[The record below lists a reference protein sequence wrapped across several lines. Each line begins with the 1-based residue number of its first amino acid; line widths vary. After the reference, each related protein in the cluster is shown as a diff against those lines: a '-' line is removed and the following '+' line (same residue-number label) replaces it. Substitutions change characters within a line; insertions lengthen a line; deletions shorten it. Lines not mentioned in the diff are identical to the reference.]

1 MNETFLV
8 LQKPSCARA
17 HSVETME
24 IERLYAALSFD
35 DLCSEYFSA
44 TKMRVLLDFLKQK
57 DIPSTFFV
65 IPNFRSHSLTNEL
78 RKSLKEIVASGH
90 EVGLHGYTHT
100 LWKGFKGE
108 FGYLSPYEF
117 GYLLSFPL
125 PKYQKQMELI
135 RMGRRYLRECLDIQ
149 PTGFRAPGYRH
160 NLSTL
165 RALANQGFRY
175 DSSKTVFKPAYLSRF
190 RFRTRN
196 KPKPAEI
203 EGLTEI
209 PVVGDYVYNLKKVGF
224 VNTLRQALN
233 DFEWVRALDGVF
245 VVNSHIHYLTEAG
258 MSLLNH
264 LVEKIV
270 ERTEFLRLRDLAF

>member
-1 MNETFLV
+1 MYT
-8 LQKPSCARA
+8 
-17 HSVETME
+17 
-24 IERLYAALSFD
+24 ALSFD
-35 DLCSEYFSA
+35 DVCSEYFSA
-44 TKMRVLLDFLKQK
+44 TRIRVLLDFLKQRN
-57 DIPSTFFV
+57 IPSTFFV
-65 IPNFRSHSLTNEL
+65 IPSFRSRTLTDEL
-78 RKSLKEIVASGH
+78 KKSLKEIIASGH

-117 GYLLSFPL
+117 GYSFSFPL

-135 RMGRRYLRECLDIQ
+135 KMGRRYLRESLDIQ
-149 PTGFRAPGYRH
+149 PIGFRAPGYRH
-160 NLSTL
+160 NVSTL

-175 DSSKTVFKPAYLSRF
+175 DSSKTIFKPAYLSRF

-196 KPKPAEI
+196 KPKPIKI

-209 PVVGDYVYNLKKVGF
+209 PVVGDYVYNLKRVGF

-245 VVNSHIHYLTEAG
+245 VVNTHIQYLTRTG
-258 MSLLNH
+258 MNLLDH
-264 LVEKIV
+264 LVKKIV
-270 ERTEFLRLRDLAF
+270 DKTEFLRLGDLAF